1 MVTFLS
7 DALVLASG
15 KVRLQLAE
23 GRYRAGIGNII
34 ALSDAPV
41 VLTAAST
48 QVVSAAFRLAT
59 ARNRFIEALGRG
71 AS

>member
-7 DALVLASG
+7 DALVLANG

-34 ALSDAPV
+34 ALSDAQV
-41 VLTAAST
+41 VLTAGST
-48 QVVSAAFRLAT
+48 QVVSVAFRLAT
-59 ARNRFIEALGRG
+59 ARTRLIEALGRG